1 MKKNV
6 FKKLFNLSWLVLAA
20 LLTFT
25 ACDDD
30 DDNGDDVIVLD
41 GIYILGDATALS
53 DYNTNGRFAVTKNEV
68 NQEDRS
74 SLYEKYIAISATGTF
89 KIMKVAGAIKTQYG
103 PGTDFAVVGTAD
115 RDNEEPQVDFWRG
128 SYTESTTEFSVT
140 ADGLYHVVIDTELGK
155 VAIMPVKW
163 GLIGAATPGGWS
175 DDTELEQGTFN
186 LESITFSKT
195 NVEMR
200 QNEFKYRYSGGWK
213 VILDTVVD
221 LGGGKK
227 GVKVNTNFGG
237 AINDLEP
244 GGSNINFTAPGIYTM
259 NVNWTLS
266 EGTTASATK
275 TGDLSFTD
283 WSDVVFD
290 VFGTGV
296 DPTGTGA
303 IVDASTWAWGY
314 AVSADGAP
322 TIEGDVATGAKFTYN
337 WTNVAFVNA
346 DGEGFA
352 LRSVDGTNYNG
363 TVLRYSALD
372 TTRSNMSVVGKTT
385 NSFGDVN
392 MNVTTDG
399 GYDVVLTIDAA
410 SYDKASVIIVKTGDP
425 TYNVWGLIGSA
436 TPNGWN
442 DPDTEM
448 TPNADGTE
456 WTWTG
461 DLVEGEFKFRANDSW
476 DYQIG
481 DNGSG
486 GAEFSTNGTA
496 WTIAA
501 GDVGN
506 YTIVLDSETPGV
518 TITKN

>member
-1 MKKNV
+1 MKKNF
-6 FKKLFNLSWLVLAA
+6 FKRIFNLTWLVLAA

-30 DDNGDDVIVLD
+30 DDDSPDVIILD
-41 GIYILGDATALS
+41 GLYIMGDATAL
-53 DYNTNGRFAVTKNEV
+53 DTYNTDGRFAVTKNEV
-68 NQEDRS
+68 IQEDRA

-89 KIMKVAGAIKTQYG
+89 KIMKVTGALKTQYG
-103 PGTDFAVVGTAD
+103 PGTDFAVVGAAD

-128 SYTESTTEFSVT
+128 SYTENTTEFSVP

-155 VAIMPVKW
+155 IAIIPVNW
-163 GLIGAATPGGWS
+163 GLIGAATPGGWT
-175 DDTELEQGTFN
+175 DDTELPQGTFSK
-186 LESITFSKT
+186 ESITFSKT

-221 LGGGKK
+221 LGSGKK

-237 AINDLEP
+237 AINELVP

-259 NVNWTLS
+259 NVSWTLS
-266 EGTTASATK
+266 DGTTASATK

-303 IVDASTWAWGY
+303 VVDASTWAWGY
-314 AVSADGAP
+314 AVSANSTP

-337 WTNVAFVNA
+337 WTNVSLVNA

-363 TVLRYSALD
+363 TVLRYSVLD
-372 TTRSNMSVVGKTT
+372 TTRSNMSVVDKTT

-392 MNVTTDG
+392 INVTTDG

-425 TYNVWGLIGSA
+425 TYNVWSLIGSA
-436 TPNGWN
+436 TPGGWT
-442 DPDTEM
+442 DTEM
-448 TPNADGTE
+448 TPNLDGTE

-461 DLVEGEFKFRANDSW
+461 ELVEGEFKFRANGAW

-481 DNGSG
+481 DDGAG
-486 GAEFSTNGTA
+486 GAEFSNNATA
-496 WTIAA
+496 WAIAA

-506 YTIVLDSETPGV
+506 YTIVLDSDTPDI